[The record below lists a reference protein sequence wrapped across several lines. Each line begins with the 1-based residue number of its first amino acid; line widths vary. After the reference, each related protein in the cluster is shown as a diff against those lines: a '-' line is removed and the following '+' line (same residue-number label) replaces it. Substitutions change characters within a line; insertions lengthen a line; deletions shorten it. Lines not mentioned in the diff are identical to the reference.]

1 MLRKLETYLENKI
14 LTLPSWLSAHLK
26 RTADVAVELA
36 NNHEVDPI
44 RCRLSALA
52 HDIAKTYDNI
62 DWHGTDGVDTD
73 AMTGSFPT
81 SIGEKIIKMGLYK
94 QSKSPQLLPY
104 AKQQHQSSSG
114 FIFRN
119 AT

>member
-44 RCRLSALA
+44 RCKLSALA
-52 HDIAKTYDNI
+52 HDIAKIYDNN
-62 DWHGTDGVDTD
+62 DVQMYMKPKAFFDFTKTCKFCPFCFV
-73 AMTGSFPT
+73 
-81 SIGEKIIKMGLYK
+81 
-94 QSKSPQLLPY
+94 
-104 AKQQHQSSSG
+104 
-114 FIFRN
+114 FRWISD
-119 AT
+119 